1 MSRRSAGSSPK
12 PTSDEFTAFTAS
24 VDSDRR
30 LWKYDIAGSIAHAR
44 GLADAKVLSEK
55 EFEEMRRG
63 LRKIAARMRKGDIT
77 LDMDLEDIHMN
88 VERMLVSEVGG
99 LGEKLHTG
107 RSRNDQVALD
117 ARLYTR
123 DALARIIAEASALQ
137 EVMLTRASDVKGA
150 VMPGYTHMQRAQ
162 PVLLSHHLL
171 AHFWRLQRDI
181 SRLCDCYGRANVS
194 PLGAGALAGTAFGI
208 DREVAAGLL
217 RMGAL
222 TENSLDA
229 VSDRDFAAESAFA
242 LSLLMVHLSSL
253 SEELVIWSSKEF
265 GFVRLPPHLSS
276 GSSMMPQ
283 KRNPDIPE
291 LVRGKT
297 GRAIG
302 DLIAIL
308 TVLKSLPLA
317 YNRDLQEDKEN
328 LYDVFDTVGA
338 SLHALRVLLDEIE
351 FDTVRMGK
359 SAGTG
364 LMTATDLADFLSN
377 KGMTFRAAHALVK
390 DIAERSGGDDKRFI
404 EIALQTLPDHVEGF
418 DPHDLDGLTPEG
430 SVRRRECEGG
440 TAPASVAAQMR
451 VARMS
456 LENTRMRLGK
466 MQRQVAAVDEL
477 LWP

>member
-1 MSRRSAGSSPK
+1 MSKRSAGSSSK
-12 PTSDEFTAFTAS
+12 PASDEFLGFTAS
-24 VDSDRR
+24 VESDRR

-44 GLADAKVLSEK
+44 GLADAKVLSEQ

-63 LRKIAARMRKGDIT
+63 LREIASRMRRGDLA
-77 LDMDLEDIHMN
+77 LDRDLEDIHMN
-88 VERMLVSEVGG
+88 IEHMLVDAIGD

-123 DALARIIAEASALQ
+123 EALTSVIAEALAMQ
-137 EVMLTRASDVKGA
+137 EVLLRRASGCKGA
-150 VMPGYTHMQRAQ
+150 IMPGYTHMQRAQ
-162 PVLLSHHLL
+162 PVLLAHHLL

-181 SRLCDCYGRANVS
+181 SRLSDCYSRTNVS

-217 RMGAL
+217 RMGSL

-253 SEELVIWSSKEF
+253 CEELIIWSSKEF

-302 DLIAIL
+302 DLVAIL

-328 LYDVFDTVGA
+328 LYDVFDTAGG
-338 SLHALRVLLDEIE
+338 SLHALRILLDEIV

-359 SAGTG
+359 SVETG
-364 LMTATDLADFLSN
+364 LLTATDLADFLSN
-377 KGMTFRAAHALVK
+377 KGMTFRSAHALVR
-390 DIAERSGGDDKRFI
+390 DISEKADGSDEKFMEMARRV
-404 EIALQTLPDHVEGF
+404 LPDHIEGF
-418 DPHDLDGLTPEG
+418 DPHDLDSLTPEG

-440 TAPASVAAQMR
+440 TAPSSVVAQMR
-451 VARMS
+451 AAGRAIDDTKS
-456 LENTRMRLGK
+456 RLGK
-466 MQRQVAAVDEL
+466 MQRQVSAVDEI
-477 LWP
+477 LWS

>member
-1 MSRRSAGSSPK
+1 MSKRSAGTSPK
-12 PTSDEFTAFTAS
+12 PASEEFLAFTAS
-24 VDSDRR
+24 VDQDRR

-44 GLADAKVLSEK
+44 GLAEARVLSED

-63 LRKIAARMRKGDIT
+63 LRTIAAGMRDGGLT
-77 LDMDLEDIHMN
+77 LGRESEDIHMN
-88 VERMLVSEVGG
+88 VERMLVDEIGP

-123 DALARIIAEASALQ
+123 EGLARVVKETLSLQ
-137 EVMLTRASDVKGA
+137 EVLLRRAVEAHGTI
-150 VMPGYTHMQRAQ
+150 MPGYTHLQRAQ
-162 PVLLSHHLL
+162 PVLLAHHLL
-171 AHFWRLQRDI
+171 AHFWRLQRDV
-181 SRLCDCYGRANVS
+181 SRLCDSYGRTNVS

-208 DREVAAGLL
+208 DREVAAGMLK
-217 RMGAL
+217 MSAL

-229 VSDRDFAAESAFA
+229 VSDRDFAAESSFA
-242 LSLLMVHLSSL
+242 LSLLMIHLSSL
-253 SEELVIWSSKEF
+253 CEELVIWSSKEF

-302 DLIAIL
+302 DLVAIL

-328 LYDVFDTVGA
+328 LYDVFDTVGG

-351 FDTVRMGK
+351 FDTVGMGK

-377 KGMTFRAAHALVK
+377 KGMTFRKAHAIVR
-390 DIAERSGGDDKRFI
+390 DIAERSGGDDEEFSRTAGKVLAELI
-404 EIALQTLPDHVEGF
+404 DGF
-418 DPHDLDGLTPEG
+418 DPHDLETLTPEG

-440 TAPASVAAQMR
+440 TAPASVSAQMKL
-451 VARMS
+451 ARNS
-456 LENTRMRLGK
+456 LENTRVRLGK
-466 MQRQVAAVDEL
+466 MHRQVAAVDEL
-477 LWP
+477 LWS

>member
-1 MSRRSAGSSPK
+1 MSKRSARSSPR
-12 PTSDEFTAFTAS
+12 PTSDEFLGFTAS
-24 VDSDRR
+24 VESDLR
-30 LWKYDIAGSIAHAR
+30 LWKYDIAGSIAHVRA
-44 GLADAKVLSEK
+44 LAEAGVVSEK
-55 EFEEMRRG
+55 EADDITRG
-63 LRKIAARMRKGDIT
+63 LKALAERMRCGGVV
-77 LDMDLEDIHMN
+77 LDMEYEDVHMN
-88 VERMLVSEVGG
+88 MEHMLVETVGTV
-99 LGEKLHTG
+99 GEKLHTG

-117 ARLYTR
+117 TRLYTR
-123 DALARIIAEASALQ
+123 EALVRIITEAASLQ
-137 EVMLTRASDVKGA
+137 EVLVARACGCGDA

-162 PVLLSHHLL
+162 PILLAHNLL

-181 SRLCDCYGRANVS
+181 SRLCDCYGRTNVS

-208 DREVAAGLL
+208 DRDVAARLL
-217 RMGAL
+217 RMDSV

-242 LSLLMVHLSSL
+242 ISLLMVHLSSL
-253 SEELVIWSSKEF
+253 CEELVLWSSLEF
-265 GFVRLPPHLSS
+265 GFVKLPPHLSS

-328 LYDVFDTVGA
+328 LYDAFDTAGA
-338 SLHALRVLLDEIE
+338 SLHALRNLLDEIE

-359 SAGTG
+359 SARTG

-377 KGMTFRAAHALVK
+377 KGMTFRSAHALVREISEK
-390 DIAERSGGDDKRFI
+390 ADGDDSRFL
-404 EIALQTLPDHVEGF
+404 EIARAVLPDHIKGF
-418 DPHDLDGLTPEG
+418 DPGDLDDLTAEG
-430 SVRRRECEGG
+430 SVRRRRCQGG
-440 TAPASVAAQMR
+440 TAPVSVAAQVR
-451 VARMS
+451 SAKKALGDTRES
-456 LENTRMRLGK
+456 LDK
-466 MQRQVAAVDEL
+466 MERQTSAVDGL
-477 LWP
+477 LWS